1 VRVDVTPLRFSAIPG
16 QPALITV
23 QVTNPRPVISG
34 HRLRVLGIDPEW
46 ATLDQ
51 DTLSLFPDTSG
62 VALVTVTLPEGV
74 PAGVRH
80 LSIEITELT
89 PPGEVAVVDL
99 ELTVPAQ
106 LGINLSLDP
115 VSLTGGKSATAA
127 VLIENTGNGSSE
139 VELSGTDEDGEVE
152 FRFDPPSPVLG
163 PGQQVL
169 ASVLLMAKRPWF
181 GSPKLR
187 TFSVN
192 AGPPRAPVQ
201 AFGGWVQRARLSRG
215 ALALLGLAAA
225 ITIFA
230 VVITA
235 SLSQVVNKS
244 NADRDLAL
252 AVAQAA
258 LNPSTVGTA
267 SISGTVT
274 LLSSGAPIGGVTVQL
289 VLSSDTATPL
299 ASTATGNA
307 GGYTF
312 SNLAAGTYK
321 VEFSGAGFTQI
332 WYADSLGADSATA
345 ITLKAGQKVV
355 GVDVRLGGLPASVSG
370 QVVGANAS
378 GATLTLELPPSAPGG
393 LGSVVTTQT
402 LDASG
407 NFSLTGIPSPSVYD
421 IVISLAGYATA
432 TQVVDLAAGETR
444 SGMVITLHQG
454 NGSIAGTISTAA
466 GPLGGATISASD
478 GTTTDSSVSLT
489 TPGRVG
495 TFVLSSLETPATF
508 TVVVSAGGYSSQTLS
523 ISLAAGQQLT
533 GVAVTLYTGVGSIS
547 GSVTTANGAPA
558 GGVTVTAS
566 NGQTS
571 VTTVTLSVGTVG
583 SYSLSGLP
591 VPYTYS
597 VTFSRP
603 DLQSQ
608 TRAVVLGATGSATSA
623 TVGASMVASTASIY
637 GTVTQTGGTPL
648 GEISITLTSGST
660 TYQSVSASVPTPGAF
675 AIDGIAPGTYTI
687 SFART
692 GGLPTSSIVTLS
704 AGQSL
709 LDNPVLA
716 PAASIS
722 GFAYTLPIG
731 AATAVPLQGV
741 EVRLYVASQFPTV
754 LAASTLTASNGSF
767 TFPDVAAPQSYVL
780 AFAYPQGSSAQNSYL
795 VTTAKSTASYICGS
809 TPAGPSASCNSS
821 SASMADPVLV
831 STQ

>member
-1 VRVDVTPLRFSAIPG
+1 VRVDVTPLRFTATPG

-23 QVTNPRPVISG
+23 RVTNPRPVISG

-89 PPGEVAVVDL
+89 PPGEVAVVDV

-106 LGINLSLDP
+106 LGIDLSLDP

-127 VLIENTGNGSSE
+127 VLIENTGNNSSE
-139 VELSGTDEDGEVE
+139 VELSGADDDGEVE

-169 ASVLLMAKRPWF
+169 ASVVLMAKRPWF

-187 TFSVN
+187 SFSVN
-192 AGPPRAPVQ
+192 AGPPAAPVQ

-225 ITIFA
+225 ITVFA

-235 SLSQVVNKS
+235 SLSSVVNKS

-355 GVDVRLGGLPASVSG
+355 GVDVRLGGLPASVAG
-370 QVVGANAS
+370 QVVGANPT
-378 GATLTLELPPSAPGG
+378 GATLTLELPPSGPGG
-393 LGSVVTTQT
+393 LASVVTTQT

-407 NFSLTGIPSPSVYD
+407 NFTLASIPSPSVYN
-421 IVISLAGYATA
+421 IVVSLTGYATA
-432 TQVVDLAAGETR
+432 TQVVDLAAGEKRT
-444 SGMVITLHQG
+444 GMVITLHQG
-454 NGSIAGTISTAA
+454 NGSIAGTVSNSA

-489 TPGRVG
+489 SPGQVG

-571 VTTVTLSVGTVG
+571 VTTETLSVGNVG
-583 SYSLSGLP
+583 SYSLTGLP
-591 VPYTYS
+591 VPFTYS

-623 TVGASMVASTASIY
+623 TVSASMVASTASIY

-660 TYQSVSASVPTPGAF
+660 TYQSTSASVPTPGAF
-675 AIDGIAPGTYTI
+675 QIDGIAPGTYTI
-687 SFART
+687 SFARI

-709 LDNPVLA
+709 LDNAVLA

-722 GFAYTLPIG
+722 GFAYTAPVG
-731 AATAVPLQGV
+731 ASTPVPLQGV

-754 LAASTLTASNGSF
+754 VTTSTLTASDGSF
-767 TFPDVAAPQSYVL
+767 SFPDVAAPQSYVL

-795 VTTAKSTASYICGS
+795 VTTSKSAASFICGS
-809 TPAGPSASCNSS
+809 TPEGPSASCNSS
-821 SASMADPVLV
+821 SAAMADPVLV